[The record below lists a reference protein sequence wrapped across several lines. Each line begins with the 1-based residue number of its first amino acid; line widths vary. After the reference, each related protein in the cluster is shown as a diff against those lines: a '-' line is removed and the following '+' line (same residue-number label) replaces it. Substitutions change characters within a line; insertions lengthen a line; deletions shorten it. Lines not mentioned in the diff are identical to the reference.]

1 MINLMNYGIIET
13 ESLKKES
20 ILSDF
25 NVLKSQLIKPIES
38 TNNGV
43 WHTNLLL
50 IDDESIINTIQT
62 IEKNMKDG
70 WFGAVFNQKYYFL
83 IFRNKTFELSV
94 VKDVES
100 NVYKE
105 AQKYATEHG
114 VQAIYINFYDNLM
127 EYISFISE

>member
-25 NVLKSQLIKPIES
+25 NVLKSRLIRPIES
-38 TNNGV
+38 TNNEV
-43 WHTNLLL
+43 WHTNLIL
-50 IDDESIINTIQT
+50 IDDKGIINTIQT
-62 IEKNMKDG
+62 IEKNMKDE

-83 IFRNKTFELSV
+83 IFRNKTFELSA

-100 NVYKE
+100 DIYKE
-105 AQKYATEHG
+105 AQKYAIDHG
-114 VQAIYINFYDNLM
+114 VQAIYTNFYDNLT